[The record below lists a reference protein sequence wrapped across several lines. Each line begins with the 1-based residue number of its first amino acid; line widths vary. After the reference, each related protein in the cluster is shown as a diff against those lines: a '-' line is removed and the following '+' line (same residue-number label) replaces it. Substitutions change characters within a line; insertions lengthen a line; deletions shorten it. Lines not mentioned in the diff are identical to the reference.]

1 MWTLL
6 IPFFLAEGLYF
17 TVKTNWF
24 QVTKLGLWL
33 KSTIGSLFHLDIRR
47 REEGAEASQWQS
59 ICTVLAATIG
69 TGNMAGVATA
79 ITAGGPGAIF
89 WMWVSAF
96 LE

>member
-47 REEGAEASQWQS
+47 REEGAEASQWQLPQEVQELFFG
-59 ICTVLAATIG
+59 CGFPL
-69 TGNMAGVATA
+69 
-79 ITAGGPGAIF
+79 
-89 WMWVSAF
+89 F